1 MIRILVGLALL
12 AMSAM
17 GAPLRAGSFDCSVV
31 FDEFDSLMN
40 KEFLVRPGSYT
51 RVVEGKLS
59 RDDYISGQKGNLLLT
74 PNREDMGVAIIQTN
88 TGKWGKFLF
97 TWGGRGDAL
106 GNPLLILRDV
116 TLFGD
121 VENGDRPKITRE
133 IRVSTGGRVD
143 IDTGLAGEG
152 VEADIWFHNI
162 DGKTMLIEAVNGASL
177 SFPMETLCR

>member
-1 MIRILVGLALL
+1 MIRILAALVLLTVGALAT
-12 AMSAM
+12 
-17 GAPLRAGSFDCSVV
+17 PLHAGTFDCSVV
-31 FDEFDSLMN
+31 YDEFDSLMN
-40 KEFLVRPGSYT
+40 KNFLVKPGDYT
-51 RVVEGKLS
+51 KVIEGKLS
-59 RDDYISGQKGNLLLT
+59 RGDYNSGQKGKLLLT
-74 PNREDMGVAIIQTN
+74 PARKDMGVAIVKTN
-88 TGKWGKFLF
+88 TGAWGKFLF

-143 IDTGLAGEG
+143 IDRGLAGEG
-152 VEADIWFHNI
+152 AEADVWFHNI
-162 DGKTMLIEAVNGASL
+162 DGKTMFLEAVNGASL

>member
-1 MIRILVGLALL
+1 MNRLFAAIALL
-12 AMSAM
+12 AASVL
-17 GAPLRAGSFDCSVV
+17 GAPAQAGSFDCSVV

-40 KEFLVRPGSYT
+40 KNFLVKPGEYT

-59 RDDYISGQKGNLLLT
+59 RADYNSGQKGKLLLT
-74 PNREDMGVAIIQTN
+74 PNREGMGVAILKTN
-88 TGKWGKFLF
+88 TGAWGKFLF

-121 VENGDRPKITRE
+121 VENGDRPRITRE
-133 IRVSTGGRVD
+133 IRISTGGRVD
-143 IDTGLAGEG
+143 IDRGLADEG
-152 VEADIWFHNI
+152 AQADIWFHNI
-162 DGKTMLIEAVNGASL
+162 DGKTMFIEAVNGAAL